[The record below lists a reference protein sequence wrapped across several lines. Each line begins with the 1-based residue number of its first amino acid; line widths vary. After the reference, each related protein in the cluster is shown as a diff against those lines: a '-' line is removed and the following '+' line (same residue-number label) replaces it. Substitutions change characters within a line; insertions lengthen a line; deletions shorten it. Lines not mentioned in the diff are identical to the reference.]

1 MNTLGNLLGK
11 EEESKDGPLKV
22 TPGKRCVAVANK
34 IGSRIN
40 RIREGQLAFKVDDAS
55 KIASSDFEGLVCSE
69 NF

>member
-1 MNTLGNLLGK
+1 MNTFGNLLGK

-40 RIREGQLAFKVDDAS
+40 RIREGQLAFKS
-55 KIASSDFEGLVCSE
+55 G
-69 NF
+69 